1 MQKKIL
7 FRNKKGIEPADFFI
21 DHFRNIYLSPP
32 VNLEGESLWEI
43 WDGLTRVEKRFIHH
57 LERAYTVW
65 RAASLSWFQDGL
77 ISPDEITEL
86 QLWVVQEKPD
96 FSLFLERLD
105 THFATEQKIV
115 EGLNRIHAIFGEP
128 LYLNAFESA
137 CYFFLLARHCFTPK
151 NSYAYYNAL
160 IKANELYGQFRGWA
174 EIAQSESHRLM
185 RKEQSSQGGKNTVQK
200 SGAALIRNELIR
212 ILTEKVENGETFTSK
227 VTLSEALAPALY
239 AFIIE
244 NECRIAIKSRV
255 SSAEELS
262 YRIHDWSKRNTPPYD
277 QIYSLAGELIC

>member
-7 FRNKKGIEPADFFI
+7 FRDKKGIEPADYFL
-21 DHFRNIYLSPP
+21 DHLRKIYPSPP
-32 VNLEGESLWEI
+32 VNFEGESLSEI
-43 WDGLTRVEKRFIHH
+43 WLGFTPVEQRFIHH

-77 ISPDEITEL
+77 ISPEEMTEL
-86 QLWVVQEKPD
+86 QLWVVQEKPE
-96 FSLFLERLD
+96 FSLFLERLN
-105 THFATEQKIV
+105 THFATKEKLV

-137 CYFFLLARHCFTPK
+137 CYFFLLARYCFTPK
-151 NSYAYYNAL
+151 NSYAYYNTL

-185 RKEQSSQGGKNTVQK
+185 RKEQSSQGGKITAQK
-200 SGAALIRNELIR
+200 SGSALIRSELIR
-212 ILTEKVENGETFTSK
+212 ILTEKVESGETFTSK
-227 VTLSEALAPALY
+227 VTLSEAVAPALY
-239 AFIIE
+239 VFIIE
-244 NECRIAIKSRV
+244 NESRIAIKSRV
-255 SSAEELS
+255 SSSEELS